1 MPITW
6 RRPTAL
12 EIVEFGGDNLGF
24 ETMRV
29 TSPFGERPD
38 PLFPEHSNTR
48 TVFHDGL
55 DIGNHRQGDEVV
67 AAAGGKVIAEGA
79 LLHPW
84 SMPAPAGSEWVGG
97 NYGGLMVVIDHGSK
111 TFSVY
116 AHLRKT
122 LVKARDEV
130 TAGKRI
136 GEVGDTG
143 AAKDRAHLHF
153 GILVD
158 GERIDPW
165 PQIIIGGLSREER
178 LAREVLALK
187 GRSSGGC
194 GAMGAQHR
202 VDRREGRQADPTR
215 GAARRGGHL
224 PARGRS
230 KRAWLTAAGRS
241 N

>member
-178 LAREVLALK
+178 LAREVLALRAAHPADAARWVRNTGLTVEK
-187 GRSSGGC
+187 DGKPI
-194 GAMGAQHR
+194 
-202 VDRREGRQADPTR
+202 RREVRL
-215 GAARRGGHL
+215 AAEVTFLREV
-224 PARGRS
+224 ARNEPG
-230 KRAWLTAAGRS
+230 
-241 N
+241 